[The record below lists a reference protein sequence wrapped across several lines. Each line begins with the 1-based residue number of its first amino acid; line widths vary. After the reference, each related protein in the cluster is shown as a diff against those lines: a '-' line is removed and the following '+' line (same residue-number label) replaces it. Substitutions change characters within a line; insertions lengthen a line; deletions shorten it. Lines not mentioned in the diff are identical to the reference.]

1 VGQFIQDLKIDVLQ
15 AIKFIIQSWNEITTE
30 TIYNCWNHTKILHNT
45 EHLDDIEADDDIEAG
60 DFVLDEISRMLEILN
75 LPNFMGAEE
84 FLNIPDDNIIY
95 EVPEDVTG
103 FIEMFKKRS
112 DGNTDDLD
120 EMDDSIEVVA
130 VSTNVA
136 LQSLNT
142 IHTFLLQQEN
152 SNEYIKLVNSFEKF
166 IRSKQTQTTINQY
179 FS

>member
-1 VGQFIQDLKIDVLQ
+1 MDVLQ
-15 AIKFIIQSWNEITTE
+15 VIKFIIQSWNEITTE
-30 TIYNCWNHTKILHNT
+30 TIYNCWNHTKILPNT
-45 EHLDDIEADDDIEAG
+45 EHLGDIEADDIEAGDIEAGDIEAG
-60 DFVLDEISRMLEILN
+60 DFVLDEISRMLETLN

-84 FLNIPDDNIIY
+84 FLNIPDENIIY

-112 DGNTDDLD
+112 DGNTNDLD
-120 EMDDSIEVVA
+120 EMDDSTEVVA

>member
-1 VGQFIQDLKIDVLQ
+1 MDVLQ

-30 TIYNCWNHTKILHNT
+30 TICNCWNHTKILPNA

-60 DFVLDEISRMLEILN
+60 DFMLDEISRMLETLN

-84 FLNIPDDNIIY
+84 FLNIPDEDIIY

-112 DGNTDDLD
+112 DGNPDDLD
-120 EMDDSIEVVA
+120 EMDDSTEVIT

-179 FS
+179 FG